1 MPKVTSFALY
11 DPEVSLYSCLNI
23 TQDADQATIKK
34 AYYKLALAHH
44 PDKQSP
50 SSTDA
55 ERDQATARFQ
65 RLGFAYAVLGDPQR
79 RRVYDQTGDVS
90 EEGMAGFGAQ
100 GQAAGG
106 WDAYFRELWSGVVS
120 EATIREFERTYR
132 FSDEEKRDVIQA
144 YVTYRGDMDG
154 ILSAVPVCS
163 FQDEER
169 FRKMIQ
175 SAIDAKVARKYKAF
189 GGPVVDPKAAAR
201 RKREAEAEAIE
212 AEKLWKELGLER
224 LKKQSST
231 KRKHLMERDEPPPE
245 PGSERELQLML
256 METRK
261 GRQSA
266 MDAILEKY
274 STPTKKPKK
283 EKKPKKNS
291 SGIQESAATTAS
303 SSSSSMPTH
312 QHQYVQQQQTYL
324 YKEPSEEAF
333 LATQAQLLSRK
344 AAVTTAAVGIH
355 PSLTTPSHLHH
366 QQTHQTQTIHAH
378 QAHSV
383 HPTHQTHSLHSV
395 QQIHSLPQ
403 PHHLNGYA
411 TNTSSSQ
418 HLMNTGI
425 HPNNTY
431 RTNPPPQQ
439 LPQPQQS
446 QQHHMHPYQQQQPQ
460 HHQRQ
465 QHHPQHHP
473 QHQQPMVGGTG
484 RNARRM

>member
-23 TQDADQATIKK
+23 SQDADQATIKK

-106 WDAYFRELWSGVVS
+106 WDAYFRELWGGVVS
-120 EATIREFERTYR
+120 EDTIREFERTYR
-132 FSDEEKRDVIQA
+132 FSDEEKKDVVQA

-175 SAIDAKVARKYKAF
+175 SAIDAKVVRKYKAF

-201 RKREAEAEAIE
+201 RKREAEAEAVE

-224 LKKQSST
+224 LKKQPST
-231 KRKHLMERDEPPPE
+231 KRKHSTEPDEPPPE

-256 METRK
+256 MENSK

-266 MDAILEKY
+266 MDALLEKY
-274 STPTKKPKK
+274 STPNTKKPKK
-283 EKKPKKNS
+283 EK
-291 SGIQESAATTAS
+291 
-303 SSSSSMPTH
+303 
-312 QHQYVQQQQTYL
+312 
-324 YKEPSEEAF
+324 
-333 LATQAQLLSRK
+333 
-344 AAVTTAAVGIH
+344 
-355 PSLTTPSHLHH
+355 
-366 QQTHQTQTIHAH
+366 
-378 QAHSV
+378 
-383 HPTHQTHSLHSV
+383 
-395 QQIHSLPQ
+395 
-403 PHHLNGYA
+403 
-411 TNTSSSQ
+411 
-418 HLMNTGI
+418 
-425 HPNNTY
+425 
-431 RTNPPPQQ
+431 
-439 LPQPQQS
+439 
-446 QQHHMHPYQQQQPQ
+446 
-460 HHQRQ
+460 
-465 QHHPQHHP
+465 
-473 QHQQPMVGGTG
+473 
-484 RNARRM
+484 